1 MVSILKL
8 PHYGS
13 KKAPCAICTCT
24 GGDAASS
31 WKDCRKN
38 AAWVNLFW
46 KTGMASLAWPFTLKI
61 LCTHSWLLECV
72 LRYQALGHWCH
83 PIWFD
88 PLHSVSM
95 QQWYRKHK
103 IESKYCSFRKT
114 TVFYNQKKKIAPK
127 FKGKATPSSTAHWKH
142 WRAVFPNCWCRAFQ
156 ELCFWDGTVTQRG
169 GCAFPRPCSLIVFRY
184 S

>member
-1 MVSILKL
+1 MKDSPPSTPGKRYFACVWSLISDLDYMVSILKL

-127 FKGKATPSSTAHWKH
+127 FKGKATPHGWLWVDS
-142 WRAVFPNCWCRAFQ
+142 C
-156 ELCFWDGTVTQRG
+156 
-169 GCAFPRPCSLIVFRY
+169 CSNTTWTRV
-184 S
+184 